1 MALNGK
7 TRPINNSLFIIIY
20 LENHENN
27 VVTFSICIYW
37 NFIMGENNMN
47 TSFSISFDKNANQAP
62 QNQSGVDEAD
72 GGGEVGFMKIDE
84 TFYGK

>member
-1 MALNGK
+1 
-7 TRPINNSLFIIIY
+7 
-20 LENHENN
+20 
-27 VVTFSICIYW
+27 
-37 NFIMGENNMN
+37 MGENNMN